1 MKTSLLSF
9 VFVLVS
15 TTLIWAQ
22 STTINASEIVARIN
36 KGDAISYKNATIVGD
51 LDLTE
56 LSTKRQVKNCNWGS
70 TEQFESL
77 VAMPLLFDNCQ
88 FTGKFIACKYDQ
100 QIGKNGTTFTANFQ
114 EPVTFTN
121 CTFDGE
127 AGFKYTKFQQRAVFS
142 GSQFNGDVV
151 FKYTKFLAAVDFNN
165 TQFKKYADFKYAR
178 ISESSSFQ
186 QVKFAQYADFKYT
199 QFDEPTDFQGTRF
212 VNTADFKYTHFPR
225 GTRFDNAHFDGGTE
239 FKYTTLDGQQFVP
252 AKR

>member
-1 MKTSLLSF
+1 MKISLLI
-9 VFVLVS
+9 FVLAFISVTIS
-15 TTLIWAQ
+15 WAQ
-22 STTINASEIVARIN
+22 STTINASEVVDRIN
-36 KGDAISYKNATIVGD
+36 RGDVIAYKNTTITGD

-56 LSTKRQVKNCNWGS
+56 LANKRQIKNCNWGS

-77 VAMPLLFDNCQ
+77 VTMPLLFDNCR
-88 FTGKFIACKYDQ
+88 FTGKFVACKYDEK
-100 QIGKNGTTFTANFQ
+100 IGKNGTTFTANFQ

-121 CTFDGE
+121 CLFDGD
-127 AGFKYTKFQQRAVFS
+127 AGFKYTKFQQLAVFS
-142 GSQFNGDVV
+142 GSRFSGDVV

-186 QVKFAQYADFKYT
+186 QVMFAQYADFKYT

-225 GTRFDNAHFDGGTE
+225 GTRFDNARFDGGTE
-239 FKYTTLDGQQFVP
+239 FKYTTLDGQQFAP
-252 AKR
+252 ARH